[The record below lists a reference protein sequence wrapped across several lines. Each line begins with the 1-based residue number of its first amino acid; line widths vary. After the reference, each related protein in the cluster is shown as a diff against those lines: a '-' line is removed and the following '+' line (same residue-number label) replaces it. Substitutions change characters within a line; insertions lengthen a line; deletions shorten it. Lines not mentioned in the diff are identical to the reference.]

1 MRRVSGK
8 VPEGRRMGPATVL
21 TDIEEQKL
29 ETWLLT
35 IAKKGYPIHRSI
47 LLDTVKRIIDEQNR
61 ETVFKNNR
69 PGLTWWEAFKK
80 RHPKIAEK
88 EAESLTLARAA
99 VTEESVRKWFSE
111 VSEWLK
117 REDHLKILEDPSRV
131 FNADETGFLLCP
143 KTGRVIGEKGSKE
156 DFYVVTS
163 NREKEQLTVLGIFS
177 ADGVCVPPMIVYPY
191 TRLPR
196 EVGESVPDSWGIG
209 ITPTGWMNGDVFFE
223 WMANHFI
230 PYLEKEKV
238 QFPIILFVDGHR
250 SHLTMHLSE
259 LCEAKG
265 VILVALHPNC
275 THMLQPADVSVF
287 APLKKGW
294 QAHVREWKFNNDYRQ
309 VNKSNFAPILQDVF
323 KKKATPIVIQN
334 GFRKCG
340 LYPFEADSVDYS
352 KCLKSRLKNHDGQ
365 PQKSTSD
372 GEPRLHEGVL
382 AIVESKIDSVTLAAF
397 KSSGPVWEG
406 SEKAYDLFYVWSS
419 LASQRQTTLDTI
431 PENVGVDE
439 LDNLAAEGQD
449 SAAETSSTPQPVAG
463 PSHENSSSQGIVSPF
478 NPAAPRPSLEKYS
491 SLDKFVSP
499 FKKYLSVPKT
509 PEKIQTRQPRK
520 G

>member
-1 MRRVSGK
+1 M
-8 VPEGRRMGPATVL
+8 
-21 TDIEEQKL
+21 
-29 ETWLLT
+29 
-35 IAKKGYPIHRSI
+35 
-47 LLDTVKRIIDEQNR
+47 
-61 ETVFKNNR
+61 
-69 PGLTWWEAFKK
+69 
-80 RHPKIAEK
+80 
-88 EAESLTLARAA
+88 
-99 VTEESVRKWFSE
+99 
-111 VSEWLK
+111 
-117 REDHLKILEDPSRV
+117 
-131 FNADETGFLLCP
+131 CP

-309 VNKSNFAPILQDVF
+309 VNKSNFDPILQDVF
-323 KKKATPIVIQN
+323 KKKATPIVM
-334 GFRKCG
+334 
-340 LYPFEADSVDYS
+340 DS
-352 KCLKSRLKNHDGQ
+352 
-365 PQKSTSD
+365 
-372 GEPRLHEGVL
+372 
-382 AIVESKIDSVTLAAF
+382 
-397 KSSGPVWEG
+397 
-406 SEKAYDLFYVWSS
+406 
-419 LASQRQTTLDTI
+419 
-431 PENVGVDE
+431 ENVGYT
-439 LDNLAAEGQD
+439 LLKLIPLITRNAL
-449 SAAETSSTPQPVAG
+449 
-463 PSHENSSSQGIVSPF
+463 
-478 NPAAPRPSLEKYS
+478 
-491 SLDKFVSP
+491 SLD
-499 FKKYLSVPKT
+499 
-509 PEKIQTRQPRK
+509 
-520 G
+520 